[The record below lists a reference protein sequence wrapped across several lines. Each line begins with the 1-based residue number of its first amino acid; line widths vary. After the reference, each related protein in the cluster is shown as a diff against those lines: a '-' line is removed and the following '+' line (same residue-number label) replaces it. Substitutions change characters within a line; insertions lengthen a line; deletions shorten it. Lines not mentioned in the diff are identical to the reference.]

1 MSISNFQSCGYTVD
15 KTISC
20 LVISILI
27 GGMDKLFPNDGWFL
41 VFYPCFSHSLCC
53 AASSIEAASIHGW
66 PNHPAP
72 ERHIA
77 DIAIGKLNGSNRNPR
92 CSNTKIKAFFGWR
105 SCDHVMS
112 ASFEFALICR
122 SWRASCWLSWGM
134 FFRLEQVI
142 VWPSELL
149 HRSGIVEQLKLLM
162 KESRLSLVEKTL
174 LRGFPESEDALVKSS
189 YGHLPVASTYI
200 PICRRYNPIYNQ
212 L

>member
-1 MSISNFQSCGYTVD
+1 
-15 KTISC
+15 
-20 LVISILI
+20 
-27 GGMDKLFPNDGWFL
+27 
-41 VFYPCFSHSLCC
+41 
-53 AASSIEAASIHGW
+53 
-66 PNHPAP
+66 
-72 ERHIA
+72 
-77 DIAIGKLNGSNRNPR
+77 
-92 CSNTKIKAFFGWR
+92 
-105 SCDHVMS
+105 
-112 ASFEFALICR
+112 
-122 SWRASCWLSWGM
+122 M

-200 PICRRYNPIYNQ
+200 HICRRYNPIYNQ